1 MNFVRAVGI
10 DRGDNLRK
18 QAHNFIC
25 CRALT
30 ESDNL
35 LSFCISFI
43 CLWEVEMIAL
53 LIGILLILFAVFS
66 VLPFSWS
73 LNWWSDVIQFLK
85 GGVPLIAV
93 FIGLISFFVGV
104 ADIKD
109 KIESKKEEEEEEEEK
124 EEGEKE

>member
-1 MNFVRAVGI
+1 
-10 DRGDNLRK
+10 
-18 QAHNFIC
+18 
-25 CRALT
+25 
-30 ESDNL
+30 
-35 LSFCISFI
+35 
-43 CLWEVEMIAL
+43 MIAL
-53 LIGILLILFAVFS
+53 LIGILLMLFAVYS

-124 EEGEKE
+124 DKQDQD

>member
-1 MNFVRAVGI
+1 
-10 DRGDNLRK
+10 
-18 QAHNFIC
+18 
-25 CRALT
+25 
-30 ESDNL
+30 
-35 LSFCISFI
+35 
-43 CLWEVEMIAL
+43 MIAL

-109 KIESKKEEEEEEEEK
+109 KIESRKEEEEEEEEQ
-124 EEGEKE
+124 EGESK

>member
-1 MNFVRAVGI
+1 
-10 DRGDNLRK
+10 
-18 QAHNFIC
+18 
-25 CRALT
+25 
-30 ESDNL
+30 
-35 LSFCISFI
+35 
-43 CLWEVEMIAL
+43 MIAL

-109 KIESKKEEEEEEEEK
+109 KIESKKEEEEDEEEEEAK
-124 EEGEKE
+124 EKQDKD

>member
-1 MNFVRAVGI
+1 
-10 DRGDNLRK
+10 
-18 QAHNFIC
+18 
-25 CRALT
+25 
-30 ESDNL
+30 
-35 LSFCISFI
+35 
-43 CLWEVEMIAL
+43 MIAL
-53 LIGILLILFAVFS
+53 LIGILLILFAVYS

-109 KIESKKEEEEEEEEK
+109 KIESKREEEEEEAEE